1 MSTYRVMK
9 LAKDGKPIE
18 SRLFE
23 ADSKGHAIDQAR
35 IELKCEPEEGASLR
49 AVLVPE

>member
-1 MSTYRVMK
+1 MATYRVMK
-9 LAKDGKPIE
+9 ISKDGKPIE

-23 ADSKGHAIDQAR
+23 AESKSHAIELARAEMPIEPSDQT
-35 IELKCEPEEGASLR
+35 SLR